1 MVWKRPNR
9 RLIGEAEA
17 SAGIAEVYTEI
28 KSLLRVP
35 QVPLLFQMYAGNGGF
50 LTQFWRTLKPV
61 LRTRAFA
68 GAAERLS
75 ADAYTRM
82 HNYFEIAGLR
92 SGAGG
97 GAALPEL
104 ARALETLQHQD
115 ASLLLLLSLAAEAF
129 DNPIGYASTP
139 AEEAAPEDC
148 SFNPALPE
156 AEMSAQTARIL
167 EEARRQSGVGVAP
180 LELRALAAWPDF
192 LGRYWHNWKRIAES
206 PMLSACENQLLRHSI
221 ELANRLP
228 GPVELSFAA
237 LRESGVKEEDFSGM
251 ARLARRWHRAFARQ
265 LLQLS
270 GAKIAFE
277 GGSGGAHPQSE
288 TEKPAAEKKDTAK
301 QHETPTRAA

>member
-35 QVPLLFQMYAGNGGF
+35 QVPLLFQIYAGNGSF
-50 LTQFWRTLKPV
+50 LTQFWRALKPV

-82 HNYFEIAGLR
+82 HNYFEIADLR
-92 SGAGG
+92 LGGG
-97 GAALPEL
+97 GAAPPEL
-104 ARALETLQHQD
+104 ARALETFQRQD
-115 ASLLLLLSLAAEAF
+115 ARLLLLLSLAAEAF
-129 DNPIGYASTP
+129 DNPVGQSSTP
-139 AEEAAPEDC
+139 AEEAAAEDC

-156 AEMSAQTARIL
+156 TEMSAQTARIL

-180 LELRALAAWPDF
+180 PELRVLAAWPEF
-192 LGRYWHNWKRIAES
+192 LGQYWQNWKGIAES

-221 ELANRLP
+221 ELAYRLP

-277 GGSGGAHPQSE
+277 GGSNGARTQPEVQR
-288 TEKPAAEKKDTAK
+288 PAAEKHAAVN
-301 QHETPTRAA
+301 QPETPTRAA

>member
-35 QVPLLFQMYAGNGGF
+35 QVPLLFQIYAGNGNF
-50 LTQFWRTLKPV
+50 LAQLWRTLKPV

-82 HNYFEIAGLR
+82 HNYFEIADLR
-92 SGAGG
+92 S

-104 ARALETLQHQD
+104 ARALETLQRQD

-129 DNPIGYASTP
+129 DNPVGHVSTP

-156 AEMSAQTARIL
+156 VEMSAQTARIL

-180 LELRALAAWPDF
+180 PELRALAGWPDF
-192 LGRYWHNWKRIAES
+192 LGHYWQNWKRIAES

-221 ELANRLP
+221 ELAHRLP

-277 GGSGGAHPQSE
+277 GGSNGARTQSE
-288 TEKPAAEKKDTAK
+288 MERSAAEKQVAVN
-301 QHETPTRAA
+301 QSETPTRAA